1 MYVGKI
7 KMDELRNAHAI
18 VNDLWQL
25 IKKYY
30 VPESNPDDPYWHNLM
45 NEAERIV
52 IKNNNHRLAQKLTL
66 AFLDYVEE
74 AAHGRP

>member
-1 MYVGKI
+1 
-7 KMDELRNAHAI
+7 
-18 VNDLWQL
+18 
-25 IKKYY
+25 
-30 VPESNPDDPYWHNLM
+30 M